1 MIDLKIDLEQVYTLE
16 FTMGLRY
23 SPLAI
28 RSSQKLLFLMIV
40 FLAWI
45 QGTFMEMLSGNINT
59 TKIDWIIISVAAVIY
74 LILYPKKIAV
84 KFQNLQYIFDIL
96 CIQLLMFMWIRF
108 FYFSM
113 FIFIDREIEITA
125 QIIKIAYS
133 FLFIL
138 WLFVFLFFC
147 FRFRKKLRSGEFREN
162 SKLQKRRSNLGLKLP
177 KGVYIAIGIYFAI
190 ILVSQLIGGI
200 IETVVLCSLVVVGLV
215 LAFSGVSLFPE
226 HLFTAYC
233 KFKFKEFHIEE

>member
-1 MIDLKIDLEQVYTLE
+1 MKIDVEQVYTLE
-16 FTMGLRY
+16 FTMRLRH
-23 SPLAI
+23 SPMAI
-28 RSSQKLLFLMIV
+28 RSFLKLFFLITM
-40 FLAWI
+40 FLTWI
-45 QGTFMEMLSGNINT
+45 QGTFMEMLPGNINT

-215 LAFSGVSLFPE
+215 LAFSWVSLFPE

>member
-1 MIDLKIDLEQVYTLE
+1 
-16 FTMGLRY
+16 
-23 SPLAI
+23 
-28 RSSQKLLFLMIV
+28 
-40 FLAWI
+40 
-45 QGTFMEMLSGNINT
+45 
-59 TKIDWIIISVAAVIY
+59 
-74 LILYPKKIAV
+74 
-84 KFQNLQYIFDIL
+84 
-96 CIQLLMFMWIRF
+96 MWIRF